1 MRVIDLS
8 VLVIYLVVVL
18 VCGLYAGRTNKTAS
32 DYATGG
38 GRLPAWALGLSI
50 FGTYVSAF
58 SFLALPGKAYDSNWN
73 AFAFSLAIPV
83 IALLVVKWVVP
94 FYRKLGSISAY
105 EHFENRF
112 GPWARLYAV
121 ACYLFIQLGRMG
133 GILYLLAV
141 VLKSITGYSVPAL
154 ILVAAVVVIIY
165 TFFGGMKA
173 VVWTDV
179 LQSVILIAGAVACAI
194 LIPSS
199 LPEGT
204 SVLDTPE
211 RFSLGSLDP
220 DLVASTFWVVLL
232 FGLFENLRN
241 FAADQSYVQR
251 YQSAHDDRAAVR
263 TVWIGALLYLPVSAV
278 FLFIGTALASYY
290 GSFPDQLEPGLKGD
304 EVFPHYISTALPVG
318 VCGLLI
324 AAVSSAAQS
333 TVSSSLNCGATLLLN
348 DVYLRF
354 VRPGADEKHSLLF
367 VRLAT
372 VVLGICGAGAAL
384 AMINI
389 KSALDVWWKIAGIFG
404 AGILGIYL
412 LGRLTKATS
421 SQAVVATV
429 AGVLVIAGHTY
440 YPVLNPFLTI
450 VLGTGTIL
458 LVGAALAKFST
469 KRGSR
474 GNEARV
480 R

>member
-1 MRVIDLS
+1 MRVVDNS
-8 VLVIYLVVVL
+8 VLVVYLLAVL
-18 VCGLYAGRTNKTAS
+18 AFGLYAGRSNKTAS

-58 SFLALPGKAYDSNWN
+58 SFLALPGKAFDTNWN

-112 GPWARLYAV
+112 GPWARVYAV
-121 ACYLFIQLGRMG
+121 VCYLLIQLGRMG

-141 VLKSITGYSVPAL
+141 ALAPITGASIPAL
-154 ILVAAVVVIIY
+154 ILVAAAVVIVY

-179 LQSVILIAGAVACAI
+179 LQSVILIAGAIACAI
-194 LIPSS
+194 LIPSL

-204 SVLDTPE
+204 SVLDKPE

-220 DLVASTFWVVLL
+220 DLVQSTFWVVLL

-251 YQSAHDDRAAVR
+251 YQSAHDDKAAVR

-290 GSFPDQLEPGLKGD
+290 GSFPDELEPGLTGD
-304 EVFPHYISTALPVG
+304 KVFPYFIATALPVG

-354 VRPGADEKHSLLF
+354 VRPDADEKHALVF
-367 VRLAT
+367 VRITT
-372 VVLGICGAGAAL
+372 VLLGLLGAGAAL

-389 KSALDVWWKIAGIFG
+389 KSALDVWWKIAGVFG
-404 AGILGIYL
+404 AGILGLYL

-421 SQAVVATV
+421 LQAVVATV
-429 AGVLVIAGHTY
+429 VGVFVIAGHTY
-440 YPVLNPFLTI
+440 YPQLHPFMTI
-450 VLGTGTIL
+450 VLGTCTIL
-458 LVGAALAKFST
+458 LVGAVLARFG
-469 KRGSR
+469 GSR
-474 GNEARV
+474 RKEA
-480 R
+480 

>member
-1 MRVIDLS
+1 MRVVDNS
-8 VLVIYLVVVL
+8 ALVIYLVVVL
-18 VCGLYAGRTNKTAS
+18 AFGVYAARSNKTAS

-58 SFLALPGKAYDSNWN
+58 SFLALPGKAYDANWN

-94 FYRKLGSISAY
+94 YYRKLGSISAY

-112 GPWARLYAV
+112 GPWARIYAV
-121 ACYLFIQLGRMG
+121 ACYLLIQLGRMG

-141 VLKSITGYSVPAL
+141 ALKPITGASIPAL
-154 ILVAAVVVIIY
+154 ILIASLVVIIY

-179 LQSVILIAGAVACAI
+179 LQSIILIAGAVACAI

-204 SVLDTPE
+204 SVLDEPK
-211 RFSLGSLDP
+211 RFSLGSLEP
-220 DLVASTFWVVLL
+220 DLVQSTFWVVLL

-251 YQSAHDDRAAVR
+251 YQSARDDRAAVR
-263 TVWIGALLYLPVSAV
+263 TVWIGALLYLPVSAI
-278 FLFIGTALASYY
+278 FLFIGTSLATYY
-290 GSFPDQLEPGLKGD
+290 GSFPDELAPGLKGD

-318 VCGLLI
+318 ICGLLI
-324 AAVSSAAQS
+324 AAVASAAQS

-348 DVYLRF
+348 DVYRRFISPDTDEKQALFF
-354 VRPGADEKHSLLF
+354 VR
-367 VRLAT
+367 VAT
-372 VVLGICGAGAAL
+372 VVLGIFGAGAAL

-389 KSALDVWWKIAGIFG
+389 KSALDVWWKIAGVFG
-404 AGILGIYL
+404 AGILGLYL
-412 LGRLTKATS
+412 LGRLTRATS
-421 SQAVVATV
+421 RQAAIATV
-429 AGVLVIAGHTY
+429 VGVTVIAGHTY
-440 YPVLNPFLTI
+440 FPVLNPFLTI
-450 VLGTGTIL
+450 VLGTTTIVL
-458 LVGAALAKFST
+458 IGWGLNGIAGNNRKEFAK
-469 KRGSR
+469 
-474 GNEARV
+474 
-480 R
+480 